1 MISPTWYVN
10 DNAVFKIALTEKT
23 VNTKLFVKSFL
34 NFIKKN
40 VNRYHTYTH
49 TIV

>member
-1 MISPTWYVN
+1 MVSPTWYVN
-10 DNAVFKIALTEKT
+10 DNAVFKIALTEKA
-23 VNTKLFVKSFL
+23 VNSKFFVKLFF

-40 VNRYHTYTH
+40 VNRYHTYIR